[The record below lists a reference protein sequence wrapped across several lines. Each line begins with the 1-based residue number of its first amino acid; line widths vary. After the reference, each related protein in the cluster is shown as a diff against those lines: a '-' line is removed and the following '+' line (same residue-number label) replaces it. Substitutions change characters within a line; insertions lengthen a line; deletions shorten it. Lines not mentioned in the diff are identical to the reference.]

1 MDLLMNSLMNLLI
14 KEGGNMS
21 GRYSRQKGY
30 RGEYNLINKLKS
42 IFEDKQIVQRIPLSG
57 QTQQP
62 LSEFKTFKSDI
73 VIKYNNKIY
82 HCEVKVRKN
91 GFKEIYKLINEN
103 NIFELNDEFIVTKI
117 DNIIKLLDKN
127 IPSDI
132 PRFNLKRI
140 KMIEDY
146 IKFNDILFIKS
157 DRKDYI
163 ILMKKVVYHEKKTEK
178 E

>member
-1 MDLLMNSLMNLLI
+1 
-14 KEGGNMS
+14 
-21 GRYSRQKGY
+21 
-30 RGEYNLINKLKS
+30 
-42 IFEDKQIVQRIPLSG
+42 
-57 QTQQP
+57 
-62 LSEFKTFKSDI
+62 
-73 VIKYNNKIY
+73 
-82 HCEVKVRKN
+82 
-91 GFKEIYKLINEN
+91 
-103 NIFELNDEFIVTKI
+103 VTKI

-146 IKFNDILFIKS
+146 IKFNDILFVKS